1 MKTYALI
8 IFNHLYN
15 LRSNNLEFW
24 LVVFTKNI
32 EFYFEIM
39 SNIGEK
45 NEFLTKILF
54 YIELLTDC

>member
-1 MKTYALI
+1 MKTDALI
-8 IFNHLYN
+8 IFNYLYT

-24 LVVFTKNI
+24 LVAFTKNL

-45 NEFLTKILF
+45 NEF
-54 YIELLTDC
+54 